1 MSKRRPVLGFLIR
14 FLLLYTVLMIP
25 WPGVRE
31 SYRSAFMAGA
41 RTFATL
47 ITSGDPVEVIPIDKA
62 KGPEDTA
69 LVIQED
75 HGGSVRIGINSG
87 EVAYFPTA
95 LAITLI
101 LSTPAPWRR
110 RIRGLLVGLLLINGF
125 IVIRLA
131 VMVWYTHSLLVTQVA
146 AIVTPSPPTFWSK
159 ALQNATFA
167 AGIQFVGVGH
177 GLACI
182 IAVLIWTLV
191 MLRGLDFSLLLS
203 ETDAKSH
210 QPEES

>member
-31 SYRSAFMAGA
+31 GYRSAFMAGA
-41 RTFATL
+41 RTFVTL
-47 ITSGDPVEVIPIDKA
+47 ITGDDPVEIIPIDEEKS
-62 KGPEDTA
+62 PEDTA
-69 LVIQED
+69 LVIQEE
-75 HGGSVRIGINSG
+75 HGASARSGINSG
-87 EVAYFPTA
+87 EVAYFPTV

-101 LSTPAPWRR
+101 LSTPAPWRQR
-110 RIRGLLVGLLLINGF
+110 VRGLLAGLLLINGF
-125 IVIRLA
+125 IVMRLA

-146 AIVTPSPPTFWSK
+146 AIVTPSPPTFWTNT
-159 ALQNATFA
+159 LQNATFA

-182 IAVLIWTLV
+182 MAVLIWILV
-191 MLRGLDFSLLLS
+191 MFRSLDFILLLS
-203 ETDAKSH
+203 DTVSKT
-210 QPEES
+210 QNPEDS